1 MLLVI
6 DAGNTHTVI
15 GLYENGGLRAHWRLF
30 TSHYRTKDELG
41 ILLSALLQQEGA
53 LASEVNA
60 CCISSVAPP
69 LDTAL
74 LALSREAF
82 GVEPIVVG
90 PGVKTGLVIQVDNP
104 KEVGADRIV
113 NAVGARTQYDGP
125 LIIVDFGTA
134 MTFDV
139 VSAHGEY
146 QGGCIVP
153 GIQIAADALFE
164 RCAKLPRVDISAP
177 PSVIGK
183 DTISHIQV
191 GLTYGYAELVDGL
204 LRRMAEEMGT
214 TPTVVAAGGYAD
226 LIADIAQRID
236 HVDPLLTVK
245 GLKNIY
251 ERNSPAKDGG

>member
-30 TSHYRTKDELG
+30 TNHYRTEDELR
-41 ILLSALLQQEGA
+41 ILLSALFQQEGA
-53 LASEVNA
+53 LASEVNG
-60 CCISSVAPP
+60 CCVSSVAPAI
-69 LDTAL
+69 DAAL
-74 LALSREAF
+74 LALTREVF

-90 PGVKTGLVIQVDNP
+90 HHVETGLALQVDNP

-113 NAVGARTQYDGP
+113 NAVGARAQYDGP
-125 LIIVDFGTA
+125 LIVVDFGTA
-134 MTFDV
+134 MTFDA

-153 GIQIAADALFE
+153 GVQIAADALFE
-164 RCAKLPRVDISAP
+164 RCAKLPRVDVSTP

-204 LRRMAEEMGT
+204 VGRMTAEMGT
-214 TPTVVAAGGYAD
+214 TPTVVATGGYAT
-226 LIADIAQRID
+226 LIADITQRID
-236 HVDPLLTVK
+236 HVDRLLTLK
-245 GLKNIY
+245 GLKSIY
-251 ERNSPAKDGG
+251 ERNAPARAAG